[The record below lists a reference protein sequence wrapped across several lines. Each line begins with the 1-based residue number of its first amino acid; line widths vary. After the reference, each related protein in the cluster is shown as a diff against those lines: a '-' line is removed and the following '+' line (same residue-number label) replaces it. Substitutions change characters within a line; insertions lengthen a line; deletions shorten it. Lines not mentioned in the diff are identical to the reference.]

1 MVQIKGT
8 RNSEHDC
15 TRPQAGTVL
24 VPFCW
29 GGGQASP
36 FSGGQG
42 FSTGPPPGGAGGPL
56 SAREGQESSFVQEKG
71 NISRE
76 PCCQLQ
82 SMFAFLQTL
91 SPACLPK
98 VVTLVVATTFMPTPP
113 SAEYRDPSVADLV
126 LLSTLTRHVI
136 QSGTPLS
143 IAPCPI
149 IAYREI

>member
-71 NISRE
+71 NMLLVAVDVCIS
-76 PCCQLQ
+76 PDPVSSL
-82 SMFAFLQTL
+82 FAQGSHFGGCNNFYANAPFRWIPGPQRSRSCAPKHFDQTCH
-91 SPACLPK
+91 SIWNSIVNCP
-98 VVTLVVATTFMPTPP
+98 MPDNRL
-113 SAEYRDPSVADLV
+113 EGN
-126 LLSTLTRHVI
+126 I
-136 QSGTPLS
+136 N
-143 IAPCPI
+143 
-149 IAYREI
+149 